1 MRYVGCL
8 VGMEQWCEIEWSL
21 RKGCEERYGHQTLM
35 RRSCAAVRMMNLG
48 GRYRK
53 QALLFQVDVNVVAAE
68 LGIEKRGWW
77 SSAFAELKSV
87 VEVGVHA
94 KDAEDLPMESA
105 Q

>member
-1 MRYVGCL
+1 MRFAGCQ
-8 VGMEQWCEIEWSL
+8 VGMEQWCGIGWSL

-35 RRSCAAVRMMNLG
+35 RRSCAAVMMMNLG

-53 QALLFQVDVNVVAAE
+53 QDLLFQADVNVDAAE

-77 SSAFAELKSV
+77 SSAFAGLKSA
-87 VEVGVHA
+87 VEVGVRA
-94 KDAEDLPMESA
+94 KDAEDLPTGSA